1 MGSRPSSFV
10 FTQSGPLR
18 LYSLTELLA
27 LPPATWLVHKA
38 VPAGG
43 MVGLYGP
50 SGIGKTFIAVD
61 LGMCVATGLQWND
74 REVDKGFVLY
84 ISAEGGAGI
93 AKRFYA
99 WLVDHGVAAKD
110 ADIAFLLDSIAV
122 TSDSSAM
129 LTLVERIVNEVRR
142 HPTLIIIDTL
152 ARCFDGNENEQEDMS
167 RFVAGVDLLRKE
179 FDATVLIVHHTR
191 LDGNRERGNTAF
203 RAAADMMMSVEGEG
217 DRMTLKCNKM
227 KDDREFE
234 DIELELR
241 PIEGTDSCVVVPNAH
256 VASSSEVHTEMEVSL
271 RRIEPAKFDD
281 WVAASGLTKNVFMR
295 HFNTL
300 KQSGRI
306 FKNKK
311 SGKWTA
317 VQTQ

>member
-1 MGSRPSSFV
+1 MGARPSDYV
-10 FTQSGPLR
+10 YTQNGFLR
-18 LYSLTELLA
+18 IYSLTELLA

-61 LGMCVATGLQWND
+61 LAMCVATGLPWGG
-74 REVDKGFVLY
+74 REVERGLVLY

-93 AKRFYA
+93 AKRFLA
-99 WLVDHGVAAKD
+99 WLVEHGLNPKD
-110 ADIAFLLDSIAV
+110 ADIAFLLDSLAV
-122 TSDSSAM
+122 TSDSEAM
-129 LTLVERIVNEVRR
+129 VVLVERIVNEVRR
-142 HPTLIIIDTL
+142 SPSLIIIDTL

-167 RFVAGVDLLRKE
+167 RFVAGVDHLRKE

-241 PIEGTDSCVVVPNAH
+241 PIEGTDSCVVVPNH
-256 VASSSEVHTEMEVSL
+256 TVANDSSALDEMVTVL
-271 RRIEPAKFDD
+271 AQVQPINWDG
-281 WVAASGLTKNVFMR
+281 WMAASGLTSSQFMKRYSKLKATGRVSKNVV
-295 HFNTL
+295 TKL
-300 KQSGRI
+300 WS
-306 FKNKK
+306 
-311 SGKWTA
+311 
-317 VQTQ
+317 VV

>member
-1 MGSRPSSFV
+1 
-10 FTQSGPLR
+10 
-18 LYSLTELLA
+18 
-27 LPPATWLVHKA
+27 
-38 VPAGG
+38 

-61 LGMCVATGLQWND
+61 LAMCVATGTPWGG
-74 REVDKGFVLY
+74 REVDPGFVVY

-99 WLVDHGVAAKD
+99 WLVEHELDPKR
-110 ADIAFLLDSIAV
+110 ADIAFLLDSIEV
-122 TSDSSAM
+122 TSDSSA
-129 LTLVERIVNEVRR
+129 LLVLVERIVNEVRR
-142 HPTLIIIDTL
+142 HPTLVIIDTL

-241 PIEGTDSCVVVPNAH
+241 PIEGTDSCVVVPNTQ
-256 VASSSEVHTEMEVSL
+256 VANAAQDVDDMVALLMQVQPVSWDAWL
-271 RRIEPAKFDD
+271 AS
-281 WVAASGLTKNVFMR
+281 SGLTKSQFMKR
-295 HFNTL
+295 YAKVKTTGRVI
-300 KQSGRI
+300 KDKVSGLWRVVE
-306 FKNKK
+306 
-311 SGKWTA
+311 A
-317 VQTQ
+317 A

>member
-1 MGSRPSSFV
+1 
-10 FTQSGPLR
+10 
-18 LYSLTELLA
+18 
-27 LPPATWLVHKA
+27 
-38 VPAGG
+38 

-61 LGMCVATGLQWND
+61 LGMCVATGTPWD
-74 REVDKGFVLY
+74 GREVDKGFVLY

-93 AKRFYA
+93 AKRFFA
-99 WLVDHGVAAKD
+99 WLVEHCKNPKE

-122 TSDSSAM
+122 TSDSEA
-129 LTLVERIVNEVRR
+129 LLVLVERIVNEVGRA
-142 HPTLIIIDTL
+142 PSLIIIDTL

-179 FDATVLIVHHTR
+179 FEATVLIVHHTR

-234 DIELELR
+234 DIQLELR
-241 PIEGTDSCVVVPNAH
+241 PVEGTDSCVVVPDNT
-256 VASSSEVHTEMEVSL
+256 VANDTAALDEMVAAL
-271 RRIEPAKFDD
+271 MQVQPAKWDT
-281 WVAASGLTKNVFMR
+281 WEAASGLTKSQFMKR
-295 HFNTL
+295 YSKL
-300 KQSGRI
+300 KASGRVK
-306 FKNKK
+306 KNVH
-311 SGKWTA
+311 SGLWE
-317 VQTQ
+317 VVDL